1 VRHLPGRGLG
11 TAQCLQAP
19 HLMKQV
25 GILESRKDGLRILY
39 WIKGPEVLTI
49 LEQADAILQPE
60 VHEDKAAIR
69 SD

>member
-1 VRHLPGRGLG
+1 
-11 TAQCLQAP
+11 
-19 HLMKQV
+19 MKQV